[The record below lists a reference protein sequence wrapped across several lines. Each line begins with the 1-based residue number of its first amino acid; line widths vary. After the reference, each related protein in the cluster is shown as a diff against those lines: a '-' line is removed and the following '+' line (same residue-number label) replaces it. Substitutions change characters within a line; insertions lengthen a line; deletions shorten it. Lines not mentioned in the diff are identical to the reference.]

1 MCDTNPKQEPNDFA
15 ADPPS
20 PEKDGHDLA
29 PQNMLGSSHGL
40 SGSVSV

>member
-1 MCDTNPKQEPNDFA
+1 MCDTNPKQEQNDFA
-15 ADPPS
+15 ADSSS
-20 PEKDGHDLA
+20 PETDGHDVA